1 MDFPFFSP
9 SSYWATEPG
18 SPHIFQRCS
27 VHMAIVDHEKPWS
40 ARHPTLRRGSTSHRW
55 ATHGIW
61 FSISLRS
68 AYWDIILITIL
79 LLYYHICI
87 YIYFYIISYCIILY
101 HIQFLTKFHRLKLGI
116 SSAKAPIWGSWDDSR
131 HEKWCVPFFQ
141 LDIAGPMDECLRKLI
156 VIDPDN
162 SRYIQ
167 MSGWYFQTWPRRC
180 RLKLNM
186 LRTWANELRYLMIVP
201 LVAHDYYYTWL
212 IPDYTIYYI
221 LILGSSTL
229 MVTCSDSAILRV
241 TYSFVVAGTAW
252 SSHLSS
258 TTHLQAIYHWEYST
272 LNWVNLGARFS
283 MSFRKVI

>member
-1 MDFPFFSP
+1 MDFPLFSP

-68 AYWDIILITIL
+68 AYWDIILITIIIIVWSRM
-79 LLYYHICI
+79 YI
-87 YIYFYIISYCIILY
+87 YIYLYHIILY
-101 HIQFLTKFHRLKLGI
+101 HIVSYPVPNQVSPPEIGNFVSKSPDLGELGRI
-116 SSAKAPIWGSWDDSR
+116 PSQEMMCAY
-131 HEKWCVPFFQ
+131 FQ
-141 LDIAGPMDECLRKLI
+141 LDIAGPMDECLRKII

-186 LRTWANELRYLMIVP
+186 LRTWVNELRYLMIVP

-241 TYSFVVAGTAW
+241 TYSLVVAGTA
-252 SSHLSS
+252 L
-258 TTHLQAIYHWEYST
+258 
-272 LNWVNLGARFS
+272 
-283 MSFRKVI
+283 VIPLK